1 MIYVP
6 PGVRM
11 SNAKRREMVFDSV
24 QGVLQCLEEQDFFL
38 PSRDVVERETWLA
51 IMDDVA
57 AVRYE
62 IHLKEMGAGWV

>member
-1 MIYVP
+1 
-6 PGVRM
+6 
-11 SNAKRREMVFDSV
+11 MVFDSV

-57 AVRYE
+57 AVRDE
-62 IHLKEMGAGWV
+62 IHLKE